1 MGEAI
6 FTNYRIFFRIPLAV
20 QVAQCGVLANLIGPV
35 TLMTM
40 IDTTTE
46 APVTTT
52 TVVTEELEPLP
63 ETSGMASG
71 MDTTSTTVPITT
83 EPSTTEMIAD
93 MDDTTTMTCV
103 FTEFAEDLTMEICD
117 SDQQFVHKTSAFVM
131 NADGVREDVEL
142 FHYNNN
148 YQWFDV
154 RTCTHTHDG
163 VSPIGCSQRY
173 FPQKALTIRQYG
185 EKFLVSLELVY
196 VESGCEVDIFQ

>member
-1 MGEAI
+1 MG
-6 FTNYRIFFRIPLAV
+6 
-20 QVAQCGVLANLIGPV
+20 
-35 TLMTM
+35 TM

-52 TVVTEELEPLP
+52 TTVVTEELEPLI

-83 EPSTTEMIAD
+83 EPTTTEMIAD
-93 MDDTTTMTCV
+93 MDDTTTMTSIVSTTMTSV

-117 SDQQFVHKTSAFVM
+117 SDQQFMHKTSAFVM
-131 NADGVREDVEL
+131 SA
-142 FHYNNN
+142 
-148 YQWFDV
+148 
-154 RTCTHTHDG
+154 DG